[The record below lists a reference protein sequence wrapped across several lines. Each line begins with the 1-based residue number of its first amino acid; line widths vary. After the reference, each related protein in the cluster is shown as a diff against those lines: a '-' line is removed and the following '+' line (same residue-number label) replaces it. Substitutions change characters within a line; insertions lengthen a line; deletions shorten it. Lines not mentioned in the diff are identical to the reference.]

1 MMKEL
6 DITDRKVAQQVLDL
20 QLSSYRVEA
29 ELTGFDGI
37 PPLRDT
43 VEMLISSGET
53 FYGWYLGGELA
64 GAVSYKLE
72 EKVLDIHRVM
82 VHPRHFRKGVAIAL
96 LQSLLDSTTA
106 VHRVE
111 VRTGS
116 LNHPAR
122 KLYRRLGFIE
132 VGEEETAPGFWMT
145 RFTMVRDGDAG

>member
-1 MMKEL
+1 M
-6 DITDRKVAQQVLDL
+6 
-20 QLSSYRVEA
+20 
-29 ELTGFDGI
+29 
-37 PPLRDT
+37 
-43 VEMLISSGET
+43 
-53 FYGWYLGGELA
+53 A

-82 VHPRHFRKGVAIAL
+82 VHPRHFRKGVATAL

>member
-82 VHPRHFRKGVAIAL
+82 VHPRHFRKGVATAL

>member
-53 FYGWYLGGELA
+53 FYGWYREGSWPG
-64 GAVSYKLE
+64 
-72 EKVLDIHRVM
+72 R
-82 VHPRHFRKGVAIAL
+82 FRTNWK
-96 LQSLLDSTTA
+96 
-106 VHRVE
+106 
-111 VRTGS
+111 
-116 LNHPAR
+116 
-122 KLYRRLGFIE
+122 RRCWTFI
-132 VGEEETAPGFWMT
+132 G
-145 RFTMVRDGDAG
+145 